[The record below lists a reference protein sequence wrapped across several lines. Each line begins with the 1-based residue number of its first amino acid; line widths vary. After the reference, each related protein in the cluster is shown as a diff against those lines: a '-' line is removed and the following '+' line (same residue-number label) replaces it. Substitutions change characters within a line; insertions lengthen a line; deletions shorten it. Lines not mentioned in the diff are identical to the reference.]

1 MSGKKATDLK
11 VARAVVRLGVRMKR
25 LEEAFQKLKKDAEL
39 RLKLLEEEVRK
50 W

>member
-1 MSGKKATDLK
+1 MEKRAADLK
-11 VARAVVRLGVRMKR
+11 VARAVVKLGIRMKR
-25 LEEAFQKLKKDAEL
+25 MEEAFQKFKKDMEL

>member
-1 MSGKKATDLK
+1 MEKRAADLK
-11 VARAVVRLGVRMKR
+11 VARTVVRLGVRMKR
-25 LEEAFQKLKKDAEL
+25 LEEAFQKFKKDMEL

>member
-1 MSGKKATDLK
+1 M
-11 VARAVVRLGVRMKR
+11 ARTVVKLGIRMKR
-25 LEEAFQKLKKDAEL
+25 LEEVFQKFRKDMEL

>member
-1 MSGKKATDLK
+1 MEKRAADLK
-11 VARAVVRLGVRMKR
+11 VARAVVKLGIRMKR
-25 LEEAFQKLKKDAEL
+25 LEEAFQKFKKDMEL